1 MLRTIKTVE
10 KLLRDKK
17 ISFDKVGQKING
29 NFYIMYGFYYKL
41 SSSKELAVKL
51 KDILLNVNIVE
62 TKDVW
67 KPFIGSAPVEKQ
79 SHYYVEFNFMY

>member
-1 MLRTIKTVE
+1 MKHTLKSVE
-10 KLLRDKK
+10 ELLRDK
-17 ISFDKVGQKING
+17 IGFDKVGQNING
-29 NFYIMYGFYYKL
+29 NFYIMCGFYYKL